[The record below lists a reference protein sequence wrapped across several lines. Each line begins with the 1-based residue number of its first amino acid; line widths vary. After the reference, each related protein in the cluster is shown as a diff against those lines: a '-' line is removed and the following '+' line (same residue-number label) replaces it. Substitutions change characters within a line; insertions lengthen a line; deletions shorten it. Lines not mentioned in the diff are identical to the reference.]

1 MANLIC
7 LHLRTPQLELMQQF
21 YVEQF
26 GMQPA
31 FSSANQ
37 VILAGPQRL
46 LMLEAAE
53 KPAMANAFFCVP
65 NAAKWREGQAVL
77 NAHKAKQIQS
87 PLYEG
92 AGLQVLDPEGNAI
105 SFGVAS
111 QFAQHALRRKVNARA
126 LEGRLQHYGVGTK
139 QPVAMQQFYLHGLRF
154 ALSDEVFGDD
164 GQLRGSF
171 LRTTE
176 EHHSI
181 AIFGNG
187 KPGFDHMS
195 FEVSDWNTIKTWADH
210 FATFENKIFWGP
222 GRHGAGNNV
231 FIFVYDPDRNMVEIS
246 AELEIKTPDA
256 PAGRWGFDYKAYN
269 TWGQAAVRV

>member
-1 MANLIC
+1 MADLLC
-7 LHLRTPQLELMQQF
+7 LHLRTPQLAVMQQF

-31 FSSANQ
+31 FSSAKQ

-46 LMLEAAE
+46 LMLEAADQ
-53 KPAMANAFFCVP
+53 PAIANAFFSVP
-65 NAAKWREGQAVL
+65 SAARWREGQVL
-77 NAHKAKQIQS
+77 LNQHQAKQIHS
-87 PLYEG
+87 PLYDG
-92 AGLQVLDPEGNAI
+92 AGLQVQDPEGNVI

-111 QFAQHALRRKVNARA
+111 RFAQQAARRKVHAQA
-126 LEGRLQHYGVGTK
+126 LEGRLQHFGLGT
-139 QPVAMQQFYLHGLRF
+139 QRPMQMQQFYLKDLRF

-171 LRTTE
+171 LRSTE

-195 FEVSDWNTIKTWADH
+195 FEVSDWNAIKTWADH

-231 FIFVYDPDRNMVEIS
+231 FIFVYDPDCNMLEIS
-246 AELEIKTPDA
+246 SELEIKTPDA